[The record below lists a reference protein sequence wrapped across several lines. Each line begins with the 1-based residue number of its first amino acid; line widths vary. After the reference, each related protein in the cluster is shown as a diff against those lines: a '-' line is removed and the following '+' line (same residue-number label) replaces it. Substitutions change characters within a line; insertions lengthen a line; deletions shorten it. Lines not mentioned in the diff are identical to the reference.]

1 MILKISSDK
10 QVFIYDSWKIPSNA
24 FYIFLVFFFFWS
36 LARKQL
42 KYRMSNLLFYQTTSM
57 NIENFT
63 VEKQIKTERFEVS
76 DMINKHKK
84 IRNMQFNS
92 FIAGKC
98 DIENRFE

>member
-1 MILKISSDK
+1 MISKNSSDK
-10 QVFIYDSWKIPSNA
+10 QVFIYDSWKIQSNA
-24 FYIFLVFFFFWS
+24 FYIFFFFLS

-63 VEKQIKTERFEVS
+63 VGKDIKTERFEVS

>member
-1 MILKISSDK
+1 
-10 QVFIYDSWKIPSNA
+10 
-24 FYIFLVFFFFWS
+24 
-36 LARKQL
+36 
-42 KYRMSNLLFYQTTSM
+42 M

-63 VEKQIKTERFEVS
+63 VGKDIKTERFEVS